1 MINSFRKY
9 QEPQIK
15 APRVAPL
22 EGASTYAPAGAYVSM
37 HCGGHDADERRLNVL
52 FLDII
57 GMAFE
62 KEREGVLNMRRV
74 MGKDK
79 NQYGIKRNPLALIK
93 DKFSATNLRLS
104 AFICG
109 LKFDNTR
116 QLYIISN
123 VERRVLLF
131 VNHSKRVI

>member
-1 MINSFRKY
+1 MINSVMKNK
-9 QEPQIK
+9 EPQIN
-15 APRVAPL
+15 
-22 EGASTYAPAGAYVSM
+22 
-37 HCGGHDADERRLNVL
+37 ADERRLNVL

-62 KEREGVLNMRRV
+62 KEREWVLNMRRV
-74 MGKDK
+74 MGNDK
-79 NQYGIKRNPLALIK
+79 NQSGIKRNPLAIIN

-116 QLYIISN
+116 QLHIISN
-123 VERRVLLF
+123 VERLVLLF

>member
-1 MINSFRKY
+1 MQASKPRKEPSDEEISIMINSVMNYR
-9 QEPQIK
+9 EPQIN
-15 APRVAPL
+15 
-22 EGASTYAPAGAYVSM
+22 
-37 HCGGHDADERRLNVL
+37 ADERRLNVL

-62 KEREGVLNMRRV
+62 KEREWVLNPWRM

-79 NQYGIKRNPLALIK
+79 NQSGIKRNPLAIIK

-116 QLYIISN
+116 QQYIISKWTKLYN
-123 VERRVLLF
+123 SEKDGAA
-131 VNHSKRVI
+131 HG